1 MKNPASLSATAAAR
15 AIAGGQL
22 GSEELVRACL
32 DRVAALEGELHA
44 WAWIEPDQAL
54 AQARDADLARRS
66 GQPLGPLHGVPVGI
80 KDVFDTA
87 DMPTEWGTKLHEG
100 RRPQRDATAVAL
112 LRRAGAVIM
121 GKTACTEFSVYA
133 PGPTRNPHDPRRT
146 PGGSSSGSAAAVA
159 AFMAP
164 LALATQTNGSV
175 IRPAAYC
182 GVVGYKPSFGLISRC
197 GVLRQSRMLD
207 QVGVIARSVED
218 AALLAEALMVYD
230 PQDPD
235 MAPRW
240 RPDLVRVGTR
250 EPPLPPRF
258 AFIRTP
264 AWEMAAEGTADIF
277 AQLVADLGAQAQEVE
292 LPAAFETAIPRHR
305 VLMET
310 DLARS
315 YGRDFERGAEHM
327 SRELAALIERGKGH
341 RAVDYVDA
349 AEGVPALYAQLEE
362 ILEWYDAIITPAAPG
377 EAPLGL
383 ESTGSPAFCTLW
395 TLLGVPAVTV
405 PLLKGP
411 AGMPLGVQV
420 VAGRG
425 DDARLLRAA
434 RWLMRREG

>member
-1 MKNPASLSATAAAR
+1 MKNPASLTATAAAR

-32 DRVAALEGELHA
+32 DRVAALDGDLRA
-44 WAWIEPDQAL
+44 WAWIEPEQAI

-66 GQPLGPLHGVPVGI
+66 GQPLGPLHGVPVGV

-87 DMPTEWGTKLHEG
+87 DMPTEWGTPLHEG

-112 LRRAGAVIM
+112 LRRAGAVIL
-121 GKTACTEFSVYA
+121 GKTACTEFSVYT
-133 PGPTRNPHDPRRT
+133 PGPTRNPHDSRRT

-175 IRPAAYC
+175 IRPASYC
-182 GVVGYKPSFGLISRC
+182 GVVGYKPSFGLISRN
-197 GVLRQSRMLD
+197 GVLRQSRSLD
-207 QVGVIARSVED
+207 QVGVMARTVED

-230 PQDPD
+230 PHDPD
-235 MAPRW
+235 MVPRW

-250 EPPLPPRF
+250 EPPLAPRF

-264 AWEMAAEGTADIF
+264 AWEWAAEGTADIF
-277 AQLVADLGAQAQEVE
+277 AQLVADLGAQAQEVA
-292 LPAAFETAIPRHR
+292 LPPAFDTAIPRHR

-315 YGRDFERGAEHM
+315 YARDYERGADRM
-327 SRELAALIERGKGH
+327 SRELAGMIERGREH

-362 ILEWYDAIITPAAPG
+362 VLEWYDAIITPAAPG

-383 ESTGSPAFCTLW
+383 ESTGSPAFSTLW
-395 TLLGVPAVTV
+395 TLLGLPSITV
-405 PLLKGP
+405 PILKGP
-411 AGMPLGVQV
+411 AGMPVGVQV

-434 RWLMRREG
+434 RWLMRR